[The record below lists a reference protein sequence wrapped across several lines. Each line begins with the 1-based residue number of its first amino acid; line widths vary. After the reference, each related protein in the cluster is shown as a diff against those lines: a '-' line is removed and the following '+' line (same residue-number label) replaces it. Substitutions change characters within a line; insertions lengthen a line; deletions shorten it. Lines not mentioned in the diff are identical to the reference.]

1 MRKLTDR
8 EYVDSIKKIEQKRAR
23 AVLMMLTAA
32 ILILALSGYYGYEL
46 YTQLETM
53 AADLEANARSGIEMP
68 QPGGNARYLLGAVV
82 GFVVSGGVFAGV
94 ALIGLALQHGLNAR
108 KDRLL
113 IACHERQRQT
123 APKSAGRTR

>member
-1 MRKLTDR
+1 MRKLTDH

-46 YTQLETM
+46 YAQLETM
-53 AADLEANARSGIEMP
+53 AADLEGNARSGIEMP
-68 QPGGNARYLLGAVV
+68 QPGGNPSYLLGAAV
-82 GFVVSGGVFAGV
+82 GFVISGGIFAGV

-113 IACHERQRQT
+113 ISCYGRHRQ
-123 APKSAGRTR
+123 SA